1 MFLVKYESQLSVT
14 KITQNMRI
22 IMCIEDQFVF
32 LHLNSKNMNWIISV
46 LINNMLVILL
56 SVVSVFTT

>member
-1 MFLVKYESQLSVT
+1 VFLVKYESQLSVT

>member
-1 MFLVKYESQLSVT
+1 VT